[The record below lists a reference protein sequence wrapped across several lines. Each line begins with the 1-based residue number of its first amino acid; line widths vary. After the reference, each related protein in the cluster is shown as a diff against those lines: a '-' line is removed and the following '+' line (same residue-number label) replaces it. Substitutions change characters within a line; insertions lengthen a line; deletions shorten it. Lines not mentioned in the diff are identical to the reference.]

1 MCVLDGRFC
10 ITATD
15 AADAVLRV
23 VAVNDCHI
31 ESLHVMQVTCHKH
44 RERRLACASFWVE
57 NATYFVFSI
66 LFVSMSCYTL
76 YCWIE
81 CHLERSLIRFC
92 D

>member
-1 MCVLDGRFC
+1 MCVLDGCFC
-10 ITATD
+10 LPATD

-44 RERRLACASFWVE
+44 RERRLACASF
-57 NATYFVFSI
+57 
-66 LFVSMSCYTL
+66 LGG
-76 YCWIE
+76 E
-81 CHLERSLIRFC
+81 CHILCLFHFVCLYELLYIILL